1 MDLRL
6 KEFIAL
12 FYRIFLVYICYFFC
26 RVLFVYFN
34 NDLVQ
39 VKSISHL
46 AELCY
51 YGLRFD
57 NVAIVYSNMIF
68 ILMSI
73 IPWKK
78 TTYLIYQK
86 IVFWVYML
94 CNAIFLSLNFIDFG
108 YYRFNQNRLM
118 NNFLEVIESE
128 TNKMLLLFHFTWVY
142 ILHIIL
148 FIVMLY
154 FLALGYK
161 KVKVYPTN
169 IQNRW
174 RYGLSS
180 IVLFF

>member
-1 MDLRL
+1 MNMDLRL

-26 RVLFVYFN
+26 RLLFVYFN

-39 VKSISHL
+39 VKSISQL

-57 NVAIVYSNMIF
+57 NAAIVYSNMIF

-78 TTYLIYQK
+78 TTALSYQK
-86 IVFWVYML
+86 IVFWVYL
-94 CNAIFLSLNFIDFG
+94 ICNAFFLSLNFIDFA

-118 NNFLEVIESE
+118 NNFMEVIASE
-128 TNKMLLLFHFTWVY
+128 TNKTVLLFHFTWVY
-142 ILHIIL
+142 LHLIIL
-148 FIVMLY
+148 FTAMVYL
-154 FLALGYK
+154 LALAYK
-161 KVKVYPTN
+161 KVKVYPV
-169 IQNRW
+169 I
-174 RYGLSS
+174 
-180 IVLFF
+180 IM

>member
-1 MDLRL
+1 MNFRL
-6 KEFIAL
+6 QEYKAL
-12 FYRIFLVYICYFFC
+12 FYRIFLIYLCYFFC

-39 VKSISHL
+39 VKSFSQL

-78 TTYLIYQK
+78 TTYPLYQK
-86 IVFWVYML
+86 VVFWVYWL
-94 CNAIFLSLNFIDFG
+94 CNAFFLSLNFIDFA

-118 NNFLEVIESE
+118 NNFLERSE
-128 TNKMLLLFHFTWVY
+128 EHTSEL
-142 ILHIIL
+142 
-148 FIVMLY
+148 
-154 FLALGYK
+154 
-161 KVKVYPTN
+161 
-169 IQNRW
+169 Q
-174 RYGLSS
+174 SQD
-180 IVLFF
+180 